1 MPASSMCATHRHDP
15 LKSSDVA
22 ATPAQRENAKSLMTD
37 RRIDRKSDRPEFR
50 QIADHL
56 AEDIRSN
63 KFKRGDQLP
72 SESELAELY
81 GVSRLTVRGAMSVL
95 VVEEGLVRKE
105 KGRGSFVRE
114 AKPVATFRSSNRFR
128 SAKSPLTVDEGPPA
142 SQEVYEIA
150 EVPATNEVANALRL
164 KHGEKVLVRRRSIT
178 LQDEDATPMQL
189 ADSFVPLDLVTD
201 ELRDP
206 KATGV
211 TYPSIE
217 SRSGLH
223 IGLLR
228 EYLDAR
234 MPSFQ
239 ESRDLALD
247 PGTPVVDIS
256 RIAYANTDKESWDER
271 RESADE
277 FAARSRPVE
286 YFKATMVGPLHT
298 FNYDLPR

>member
-1 MPASSMCATHRHDP
+1 
-15 LKSSDVA
+15 
-22 ATPAQRENAKSLMTD
+22 MTE
-37 RRIDRKSDRPEFR
+37 RKIDRKSDRPEFR

-56 AEDIRSN
+56 AEDIRSH
-63 KFKRGDQLP
+63 KLKPGDQLP
-72 SESELAELY
+72 SESKLAELY
-81 GVSRLTVRGAMSVL
+81 DVSRLTVRRAMGVL
-95 VVEEGLVRKE
+95 VREEGLVRKE
-105 KGRGSFVRE
+105 KGLGSFVRQ
-114 AKPVATFRSSNRFR
+114 ATPAATFRSSNRFR
-128 SAKSPLTVDEGPPA
+128 STKSPLTVDEGPPA
-142 SQEVYEIA
+142 IQEVYEIA
-150 EVPATNEVANALRL
+150 EVPASDEVAKALRL
-164 KHGEKVLVRRRSIT
+164 EDGETVLVRRRSIT
-178 LQDEDATPMQL
+178 LQDVEATPMQL

-206 KATGV
+206 NATGV

-217 SRSGLH
+217 MRSGLH
-223 IGLLR
+223 IGMLR

-247 PGTPVVDIS
+247 PGTPVVDLS
-256 RIAYANTDKESWDER
+256 RIAYANNDEESWDER